1 MSPGPSSVRL
11 RPDLADPPGDSSQP
25 GRQESRE
32 WSRPAKLDLGA
43 LLIMRSEQFL
53 VLSLGAVLAAAGPV
67 PSSGAFSPAV
77 VTGDRLSPIESLK
90 TLKGRSSAITLP
102 DSSHFPKVEPADPE
116 ALVRS
121 KRNSYYERDDPWGRD
136 RMYGRRRYKTGR
148 RKYNSGRIRYFY
160 QRKKPSKN
168 GGPDYNYEDSSP
180 KYSNE
185 GYVPRAVVSA
195 PPSEPRRSTGGFV
208 SARSSGVARV
218 EETA

>member
-1 MSPGPSSVRL
+1 
-11 RPDLADPPGDSSQP
+11 
-25 GRQESRE
+25 
-32 WSRPAKLDLGA
+32 
-43 LLIMRSEQFL
+43 MRSEQFL

-185 GYVPRAVVSA
+185 GYVPRAVFSA